1 MEYLSVKTRG
11 NSDPSGKPR
20 VYFTCHPDDFEN
32 SFDKICD
39 DILKNHDCAVY
50 YTNDM
55 TSPLPEEYRDTVLGR
70 MNLFVVPI
78 TFKLLKKPNRAMDS
92 DIVFALEKHIPVLPI
107 MLENDINEYYAE
119 KFGELQYLDPYSRD
133 TTAISYEEKLK
144 KYLSA
149 VLFDDKTA
157 ERVRAAFD
165 AYIFLSY
172 RKKDRKYANELM
184 RLIHADP
191 VCRDIAI
198 WYDEFLTPGESFSD
212 NIEKM
217 LGKSD
222 LFTLLVTPNLV
233 NENNYV
239 KTVEYPQ
246 ARDMGKKILPAEM
259 VDTDKNALKNQY
271 DGIPD
276 IINAHDDLEL
286 KKSLSQ
292 AFSAYALREN
302 DTDPAHNYLIGLAYL
317 EGIDVEINHE
327 RAAEL
332 ITSSA
337 EAELPEAIEKLIEM
351 YKSGEGVKQDHE
363 TALMWHKRLAE
374 LNKRRFLQ
382 DKTDDNALRMENVF
396 WNLGDY
402 CITLGKLKD
411 ANDAYSAMLEMLEYI
426 DTKWKERYVSLCY
439 DSLGNIAKAEQNLA
453 LAKEYYEKSFEINKK
468 LADST
473 GTPDAL
479 RDLSLSYDRLGDTA
493 QVEQNIALAKEYYE
507 KSFEINKKLADST
520 GTPEALRDLSVSYGK
535 LGDIAKAKQ
544 NLTLAKEYYEK
555 VLEIFVNLA
564 ESTGTPEAL
573 SDLSLSYGKL
583 GNISEDEQNLELAKK
598 YYEKSLEIRKKLAE
612 STGTPKALR
621 ELSISYNNLGD
632 IAKAEQNLALAKEY
646 YEKGL
651 EISKKLAESTGTP
664 KALRDLSLSYEK
676 LGDIA
681 EAEQNLVKA
690 KEYYEKS
697 LEIRKKLAESTGTAE
712 ALRDLSVSYEKLG
725 EIAKAEQNLTLAKE
739 YYEKDLE
746 ISKNLAE
753 STGTAQA
760 LRNLSV
766 SYEKLG
772 EIAQAEQNFTL
783 AKEYYKKY
791 SEISKKLAESTGTPE
806 ALRDLSVSY
815 NKLGNIAK
823 AEQNLTLAKKYYEK
837 DLEISKKLA
846 DSTGTPEALRNLSIS
861 YNKLGDIA
869 EAEQKLA
876 LAKEYYEKGLEIFV
890 NLADSAGTPDALRDL
905 SISYEKLGNIAKAE
919 QNLELAKEYYEKDLE
934 ISTKLADSTGTAQA
948 YDDLALSYYKLACI
962 SNDKSLFQTAY
973 EIWDSLSSQ
982 FPQIHTFG
990 KRRDIVKRVL
1000 TERFG
1005 G

>member
-11 NSDPSGKPR
+11 NSDPGGKPR
-20 VYFTCHPDDFEN
+20 VYFTCHPDDFKN
-32 SFDKICD
+32 NFDKICG
-39 DILKNHDCAVY
+39 DILKNHDCAIY

-55 TSPLPEEYRDTVLGR
+55 TASLPEEYRDTDLGR

-78 TFKLLKKPNRAMDS
+78 TFKLLKKANRAMDS

-107 MLENDINEYYAE
+107 MLESDINEYYAE

-149 VLFDDKTA
+149 VLFDDTTA

-246 ARDMGKKILPAEM
+246 ARDMGKNILPAEM
-259 VDTDKNALKNQY
+259 VHTNRWKLKRQY
-271 DGIPD
+271 CNIPD
-276 IINAHDDLEL
+276 VIKAHNDAAL
-286 KKSLSQ
+286 KKSLAQ
-292 AFSAYALREN
+292 AFSSYALREN

-351 YKSGEGVKQDHE
+351 YKSGEGVKRNHE
-363 TALMWHKRLAE
+363 TALMWQKRLAE
-374 LNKRRFLQ
+374 LYKRRFLQ

-426 DTKWKERYVSLCY
+426 DTEWKERYVSLCY

-453 LAKEYYEKSFEINKK
+453 LAKEYYEKDLEINKK

-479 RDLSLSYDRLGDTA
+479 RDLSISYERLGNIAQAEQNLELAKEYYEKSLEILIKLADSTGTPDALRDLSVSYDKLGEIA
-493 QVEQNIALAKEYYE
+493 QAEQNLALAKEYYE
-507 KSFEINKKLADST
+507 KSLEIRKKLAEST
-520 GTPEALRDLSVSYGK
+520 GTPEALRDLSVSYDK
-535 LGDIAKAKQ
+535 LGNISKAER

-555 VLEIFVNLA
+555 NLEIGKQLA
-564 ESTGTPEAL
+564 ECVGTPEAL
-573 SDLSLSYGKL
+573 HDLSIIYDRL

-598 YYEKSLEIRKKLAE
+598 YYEKSLEIDKKLVE
-612 STGTPKALR
+612 STGTPDVLR
-621 ELSISYNNLGD
+621 GLSIGYSNLGD
-632 IAKAEQNLALAKEY
+632 IAKAK
-646 YEKGL
+646 
-651 EISKKLAESTGTP
+651 
-664 KALRDLSLSYEK
+664 
-676 LGDIA
+676 
-681 EAEQNLVKA
+681 
-690 KEYYEKS
+690 
-697 LEIRKKLAESTGTAE
+697 
-712 ALRDLSVSYEKLG
+712 
-725 EIAKAEQNLTLAKE
+725 QNLTLAKE
-739 YYEKDLE
+739 YYEKALE
-746 ISKNLAE
+746 IFVNLAE
-753 STGTAQA
+753 SAGTVQA
-760 LRNLSV
+760 L
-766 SYEKLG
+766 
-772 EIAQAEQNFTL
+772 Q
-783 AKEYYKKY
+783 
-791 SEISKKLAESTGTPE
+791 
-806 ALRDLSVSY
+806 DLSFGY
-815 NKLGNIAK
+815 
-823 AEQNLTLAKKYYEK
+823 
-837 DLEISKKLA
+837 D
-846 DSTGTPEALRNLSIS
+846 R
-861 YNKLGDIA
+861 LGDIA
-869 EAEQKLA
+869 QAGQNLAE
-876 LAKEYYEKGLEIFV
+876 AKEYYEKSLEISKK
-890 NLADSAGTPDALRDL
+890 LADSAGTPDALRDL
-905 SISYEKLGNIAKAE
+905 SITYERLGNVAETE
-919 QNLELAKEYYEKDLE
+919 QNFTLAKEYYEKGLE
-934 ISTKLADSTGTAQA
+934 IRKKLADSTGTVQALRDLSLSYNRLGDIAKAEQDFVLAKEYYDKGSEISKKLAENTGTAQA

-962 SNDKSLFQTAY
+962 LIDKPLFQKAY
-973 EIWDSLSSQ
+973 EIWEKLNRQ
-982 FPQIHTFG
+982 FPQIRTFADRLDMA
-990 KRRDIVKRVL
+990 KEILNK
-1000 TERFG
+1000 FF
-1005 G
+1005 

>member
-1 MEYLSVKTRG
+1 MEYLSVRTRG
-11 NSDPSGKPR
+11 NSDPNGKPR
-20 VYFTCHPDDFEN
+20 VYFTCHPDDFKIG
-32 SFDKICD
+32 FDKICD
-39 DILKNHDCAVY
+39 DILKNHDCAIY

-55 TSPLPEEYRDTVLGR
+55 TSSLPEEYRDTDLGR

-107 MLENDINEYYAE
+107 MLESGLDEYYAE

-246 ARDMGKKILPAEM
+246 ARDMGKNILPAEM

-276 IINAHDDLEL
+276 IINAHDDIEL
-286 KKSLSQ
+286 KKSFAQ

-337 EAELPEAIEKLIEM
+337 EAELPEAMEKLIEM
-351 YKSGEGVKQDHE
+351 YRSGEGVKRNHE
-363 TALMWHKRLAE
+363 TALMWQKRLAE
-374 LNKRRFLQ
+374 LYKRRFLQ
-382 DKTDDNALRMENVF
+382 DKNDDNASCMENAL

-402 CITLGKLKD
+402 CMTLGKLKD
-411 ANDAYSAMLEMLEYI
+411 AKETYCTMFEMLQYI
-426 DTKWKERYVSLCY
+426 DAQWKVRGISVCC
-439 DSLGNIAKAEQNLA
+439 
-453 LAKEYYEKSFEINKK
+453 NK
-468 LADST
+468 
-473 GTPDAL
+473 
-479 RDLSLSYDRLGDTA
+479 
-493 QVEQNIALAKEYYE
+493 
-507 KSFEINKKLADST
+507 F
-520 GTPEALRDLSVSYGK
+520 
-535 LGDIAKAKQ
+535 
-544 NLTLAKEYYEK
+544 
-555 VLEIFVNLA
+555 
-564 ESTGTPEAL
+564 
-573 SDLSLSYGKL
+573 
-583 GNISEDEQNLELAKK
+583 
-598 YYEKSLEIRKKLAE
+598 
-612 STGTPKALR
+612 
-621 ELSISYNNLGD
+621 GD

-651 EISKKLAESTGTP
+651 EISKKLADRIGTVQ
-664 KALRDLSLSYEK
+664 AYRDLSVSYGK

-681 EAEQNLVKA
+681 KDEQNLAEA
-690 KEYYEKS
+690 KEYYEKD
-697 LEIRKKLAESTGTAE
+697 LEISKKLAESTGTSEALRDLSTSYNRLGDIAKVEQKLAFAKAYYEKGLEISKKLAESAGTAQALRDLSISYEKLGNIAQAEQKLAKAKGYYEKGLEISKKLAESTGTAQT
-712 ALRDLSVSYEKLG
+712 LRDLSINYNNLG
-725 EIAKAEQNLTLAKE
+725 DIAKAEQNLTLAKE
-739 YYEKDLE
+739 YYEKGLE
-746 ISKNLAE
+746 IFKKLAE
-753 STGTAQA
+753 STGTPKA
-760 LRNLSV
+760 LRDLSIN
-766 SYEKLG
+766 YNNLG

-783 AKEYYKKY
+783 AKEYYEKY
-791 SEISKKLAESTGTPE
+791 SDINKKLTESMSTAE
-806 ALRDLSVSY
+806 ALRELSVSY
-815 NKLGNIAK
+815 ERLGEIAQAEQNIAK
-823 AEQNLTLAKKYYEK
+823 AKKYYEK
-837 DLEISKKLA
+837 SLKISKKLVESTGMPDALRNLSVSYEKLGDIAQAKKNLVKAKKYYEKSLEIRKKLA
-846 DSTGTPEALRNLSIS
+846 DSTGTAQALRDLSIS

-869 EAEQKLA
+869 ETEQNLALAKEYYKMSLEISKKLVESTGTPKALRGLSISYNNLGNIAQAEQNLA
-876 LAKEYYEKGLEIFV
+876 LAKEYYEKYLEISKK
-890 NLADSAGTPDALRDL
+890 LADSA
-905 SISYEKLGNIAKAE
+905 
-919 QNLELAKEYYEKDLE
+919 
-934 ISTKLADSTGTAQA
+934 GTAQA
-948 YDDLALSYYKLACI
+948 YDDLAVSYYKLACV
-962 SNDKSLFQTAY
+962 SNDKALFQKAH
-973 EIWDSLSSQ
+973 EIWEDLSRQ
-982 FPQIHTFG
+982 FPQIHTFAE
-990 KRRDIVKRVL
+990 RRDIVKRVL
-1000 TERFG
+1000 AEQFED
-1005 G
+1005 